1 MADSTIAQYLN
12 KILEAV
18 YGKDVRQAIYDS
30 ISQCY
35 EDVNSPSLNTEAL
48 EKILQEKIESGDLAA
63 MEIADNSITEKKYQD
78 ESVTYPKMQFIDK
91 GKSRVLM
98 TSADTEKNDEIL
110 IKLLTK
116 PFIIV
121 SKGTGDYPSVTL
133 RIRDYPET
141 YGTMYLTTSNNYL
154 TVESETAFGLTTID
168 GYKYGA
174 RRYTITLNEGISSDE
189 IISAYTAFWWAGTQF
204 ETAYLLEDCEV
215 TEELIKNNFVEGDQI
230 FSGFKEL
237 IYKIVGTEQAEVF
250 EPDFSSLSGKYG
262 LHIGDSY
269 TKAMASTAADT
280 GYSDGAFIALDK
292 KMGLAGGLNYGIA
305 SSTIRDGSN
314 SLGFSFNPIVSR
326 VCHDG
331 DSSYFVPLDREDIGY
346 ITLMG
351 GTNDSAGIESSI
363 GSDIYDGASCHIY
376 GAMHQIMQTLLNA
389 YPDVPFIVILQPC
402 SANNENTENPEGT
415 DISGLSQSLRSVLV
429 SQRKQKVV
437 KEVAELYARTY
448 KNVHIVDCC
457 FNWYSPLISSELQE
471 VWSSDLLHLTTNG
484 YEEITEGTKYDSVY
498 KKMAEIFSTQEGENM
513 NNRIFVRVG
522 GVLLRIIINAMIK
535 HHFSNRKVVL

>member
-1 MADSTIAQYLN
+1 MKEMASSIQQLLN
-12 KILEAV
+12 KILSSR

-35 EDVNSPSLNTEAL
+35 DDVNSPILNTEAL

-189 IISAYTAFWWAGTQF
+189 IISAYTAFWWAGSQF

-215 TEELIKNNFVEGDQI
+215 TEELIKNNFVFPENMVYISVTATRRRWRQQQQI
-230 FSGFKEL
+230 
-237 IYKIVGTEQAEVF
+237 
-250 EPDFSSLSGKYG
+250 PD
-262 LHIGDSY
+262 IR
-269 TKAMASTAADT
+269 
-280 GYSDGAFIALDK
+280 
-292 KMGLAGGLNYGIA
+292 MGLL
-305 SSTIRDGSN
+305 SLWIRKWDW
-314 SLGFSFNPIVSR
+314 
-326 VCHDG
+326 
-331 DSSYFVPLDREDIGY
+331 
-346 ITLMG
+346 
-351 GTNDSAGIESSI
+351 
-363 GSDIYDGASCHIY
+363 
-376 GAMHQIMQTLLNA
+376 
-389 YPDVPFIVILQPC
+389 
-402 SANNENTENPEGT
+402 
-415 DISGLSQSLRSVLV
+415 LV
-429 SQRKQKVV
+429 
-437 KEVAELYARTY
+437 
-448 KNVHIVDCC
+448 D
-457 FNWYSPLISSELQE
+457 
-471 VWSSDLLHLTTNG
+471 
-484 YEEITEGTKYDSVY
+484 
-498 KKMAEIFSTQEGENM
+498 
-513 NNRIFVRVG
+513 
-522 GVLLRIIINAMIK
+522 
-535 HHFSNRKVVL
+535 